1 MSASPQIT
9 EGEYEQIVLAKP
21 IERWELVAGQLREK
35 PGNSWDHSRVVSEL
49 IYWLYPQLDP
59 RQHLP
64 FIGAHVR
71 CTKGTVFRPDVTIVP
86 VEYGREF
93 AGRPVLAIFSRPL
106 PFLVEIWAP
115 STGDYDVD
123 TKIPEYQ
130 KRDDLEIWRVHPY
143 QKTITVWCRQP
154 NGVYVESRHDRGGI
168 SLHAL
173 PDVSL
178 ALDDLFPD

>member
-9 EGEYEQIVLAKP
+9 EGEYEEIVLAKP

-35 PGNSWDHSRVVSEL
+35 PGTSWDHSRVVSDL
-49 IYWLYPQLDP
+49 IDWLYPQLDP

-71 CTKGTVFRPDVTIVP
+71 CTKGTVFRPDATIVP
-86 VEYGREF
+86 VEYGRDF

-106 PFLVEIWAP
+106 PFVVEIWSP

-130 KRDDLEIWRVHPY
+130 QRGDMEIWRVHPC
-143 QKTITVWCRQP
+143 QKTITAWRRQP
-154 NGVYVESRHDRGGI
+154 DGDYAESRHDREVI
-168 SLHAL
+168 ELHAL
-173 PDVSL
+173 PDVTL
-178 ALDDLFPD
+178 ALDDLFPY